1 MKRKVTK
8 YKEDMGKN
16 PDRVDTSKGR
26 EFLLMG
32 KVKILKN
39 ANTRQLPKF

>member
-8 YKEDMGKN
+8 YKEDMGRN

-32 KVKILKN
+32 KVKNLCRK
-39 ANTRQLPKF
+39 A